1 MSGRASILAVVV
13 AIGCGGGDVPRPG
26 QTLAPVDA
34 GIADGADPGIDAG
47 PIDSPM
53 IDGALIDAGMI
64 DARLIDAA
72 IDAGP
77 IDAAIIDARPIDA
90 APPID
95 ARPIDAGPIDAPVQN
110 PELVAACGAMP
121 LTFDDWENCYRRR
134 KCDWEVNCVT
144 QNSYRNVQECID
156 QGDAVSGGRLA
167 AERRERQRSV
177 EQGRASINVDRFTQ
191 CLIET
196 SGAHCNTSLFFPACL
211 TRFDGT
217 RGDGATCLTDVE
229 CASPD
234 AVCAQNCS
242 DACCLGTCQPKFKLG
257 QTCTDRHSCEPGL
270 QCNIRRVCI
279 SGDINTPCTDDTDCD
294 SNAWCDRLAHLCKA
308 DFARDAECTNA
319 LQCGGETSCVG
330 LSVSGTDPGHC
341 RRISEVGDSC
351 DAFCYGNL
359 FCAPSGVLGVCT
371 ALPDLGQS
379 CSALTNCSGVN
390 TVCGATNR
398 CVVRG
403 DVDAP
408 CGTNQPCLPGLF
420 CTSELGEAN
429 PRCAVRRADNQ
440 PCRAP
445 SHCQSYLCSGN
456 MGENGV
462 CLSWS
467 NTCPAA
473 GD

>member
-1 MSGRASILAVVV
+1 MHGRASILAVIV
-13 AIGCGGGDVPRPG
+13 AIGCGGDLPGPG
-26 QTLAPVDA
+26 QSLVPVDA
-34 GIADGADPGIDAG
+34 EIVDGSMPGPGIDAG
-47 PIDSPM
+47 PIDSA
-53 IDGALIDAGMI
+53 IDAALVDSGIVDARPIDAG
-64 DARLIDAA
+64 L
-72 IDAGP
+72 
-77 IDAAIIDARPIDA
+77 IDARPIDA

-95 ARPIDAGPIDAPVQN
+95 APVPPQN

-121 LTFDDWENCYRRR
+121 VTFDDWENCYRKR
-134 KCDWEVNCVT
+134 KCEWEVNCVT
-144 QNSYRNVQECID
+144 QNTYRNVQECID
-156 QGDAVSGGRLA
+156 QGDAVSGGKLA
-167 AERRERQRSV
+167 AERRDRQRSV
-177 EQGRASINVDRFTQ
+177 EQGRAAIDVGRFTQ

-217 RGDGATCLTDVE
+217 RGDGASCLTDVE

-234 AVCAQNCS
+234 AVCTQDCPE
-242 DACCLGTCQPKFKLG
+242 ACCLGTCQPKFKLG
-257 QTCTDRHSCEPGL
+257 QTCTDRHSCEPGQ

-308 DFARDAECTNA
+308 DFARDAECTNV

-341 RRISEVGDSC
+341 RRISEVGDTC

-359 FCAPSGVLGVCT
+359 SCDAFGVCR
-371 ALPDLGQS
+371 ALPGLGEG

-390 TVCGATNR
+390 TVCGANNT

-403 DVDAP
+403 GVDAP
-408 CGTNQPCLPGLF
+408 CGGNLRCLPGLF
-420 CTSELGEAN
+420 CTSELGDMN
-429 PRCAVRRADNQ
+429 PRCAARRADQ
-440 PCRAP
+440 QQCRRP

-456 MGENGV
+456 MDQNGV
-462 CLSWS
+462 CLPWI

-473 GD
+473 AD